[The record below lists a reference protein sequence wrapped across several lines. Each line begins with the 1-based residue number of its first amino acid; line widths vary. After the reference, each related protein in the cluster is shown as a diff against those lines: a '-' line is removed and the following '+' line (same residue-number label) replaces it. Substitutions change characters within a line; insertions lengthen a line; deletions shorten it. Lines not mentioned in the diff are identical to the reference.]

1 MLNFHKNTYF
11 VNYDDRDEV
20 INILKKYPE
29 YKGFTADCYWDDRTF
44 KDHYTPIWSE
54 LEHRFAEDGN
64 VSLYL
69 DNEYITE
76 SNIQHHSWLIGLAEV
91 YTNEDCVQHNPQPL
105 LPELKKIDRQ
115 LMKVE

>member
-29 YKGFTADCYWDDRTF
+29 YKGFTATCDWDDRTF
-44 KDHYTPIWSE
+44 KDHYTPLWSE

-64 VSLYL
+64 VRLYL
-69 DNEYITE
+69 DNEYITDT
-76 SNIQHHSWLIGLAEV
+76 LIAKNPNVVKIAEV
-91 YTNEDCVQHNPQPL
+91 YTNRVFAQHAPKNLLSDLQQLAKPL
-105 LPELKKIDRQ
+105 I
-115 LMKVE
+115 KVE